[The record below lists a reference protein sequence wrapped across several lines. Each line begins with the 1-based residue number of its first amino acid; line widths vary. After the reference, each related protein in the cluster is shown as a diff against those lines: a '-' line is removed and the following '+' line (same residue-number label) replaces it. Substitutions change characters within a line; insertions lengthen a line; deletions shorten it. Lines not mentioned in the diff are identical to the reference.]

1 MTVEIGVFRVSLW
14 FKRLFADPRL
24 FEKNANLARQYLE
37 SAGLSEPKSRYIIQP
52 KPTAIT
58 DEKSEPSKITG
69 VAKYIFQEKKTRSEY
84 MENTNLVIDY
94 LDVGADLSPDQHH
107 QYWAKQKL
115 WTMPFVLKN
124 FNHQLVKLNIPAVE
138 ELYSMVKERAQPT
151 TIASVELNDVP
162 HDQFDLAMA
171 YLETHLARIAEKD
184 SVTLEVYASRDLELS
199 EREALDKRLT
209 RESTASTVYLIL
221 GAA

>member
-1 MTVEIGVFRVSLW
+1 MTIEIGVYRVSLW

-24 FEKNANLARQYLE
+24 FEKNANLARQYLN
-37 SAGLSEPKSRYIIQP
+37 SAGLSEPSARYIIQS
-52 KPTAIT
+52 KPPAIT
-58 DEKSEPSKITG
+58 DEKGEPSKITG

-84 MENTNLVIDY
+84 MENANLVIDY
-94 LDVGADLSPDQHH
+94 LDVGTDLSPDQHR

-115 WTMPFVLKN
+115 WTMPFVLKS
-124 FNHQLVKLNIPAVE
+124 FNHQLVKLNIPDVE
-138 ELYSMVKERAQPT
+138 ELYSMVKERAQPI

-184 SVTLEVYASRDLELS
+184 STTLEVYASRDLEPS

-209 RESTASTVYLIL
+209 KTSTASTVYLIL

>member
-94 LDVGADLSPDQHH
+94 LDVGVDLSLYHHH
-107 QYWAKQKL
+107 QYCTKQILSKI
-115 WTMPFVLKN
+115 PFVLKY
-124 FNHQLVKLNIPAVE
+124 FNN
-138 ELYSMVKERAQPT
+138 
-151 TIASVELNDVP
+151 
-162 HDQFDLAMA
+162 
-171 YLETHLARIAEKD
+171 
-184 SVTLEVYASRDLELS
+184 TLF
-199 EREALDKRLT
+199 K
-209 RESTASTVYLIL
+209 
-221 GAA
+221 

>member
-1 MTVEIGVFRVSLW
+1 MTVEIGVYKVHLW
-14 FKRLFADPRL
+14 FNRLFADPRL

-37 SAGLSEPKSRYIIQP
+37 SVGLSEPKSRYIIQP

-84 MENTNLVIDY
+84 MENANLVIDY
-94 LDVGADLSPDQHH
+94 LDVGADLSPDQHR

-162 HDQFDLAMA
+162 DDQFDLAMA

-184 SVTLEVYASRDLELS
+184 STTLEVYASRDLDPS

-209 RESTASTVYLIL
+209 RQSTASTVYLIL
-221 GAA
+221 GAT